1 VSLRP
6 GPYADRFW
14 NQSPGSH
21 VSVRFGPPG
30 TGGFQVRYGDSTGP
44 REILCFVAKRPMLR
58 SLSIQSKLI
67 LFLLSVALLTG
78 LPIAYLGYRSGRDAI
93 EKSVIAQLEG
103 QRRTR
108 GQQTLRLLETMKK
121 QVVTLSANHEVIDAL
136 ERFEE
141 AFDGL
146 QAKRGTPLLEEAE
159 VKTLEGF
166 YTRVIMPG
174 LEANSDSK
182 PMLATIYP
190 TDPVTQYLQYQYIA
204 KTEPPYLRKD
214 LVESAG
220 IDTDYDRVHRDYHPN
235 LSGFA
240 REFGF
245 EDLMLVDLDGNI
257 VYTAQKT
264 IEFGTNL
271 EQGPYED
278 TNLGELY
285 RRVRRLRERDSFEFA
300 DFERYKPNLNTPSA
314 FVGSP
319 IFSRD
324 AKFVG
329 ILIFQFPIE
338 ELTRV
343 LTGGFQWQKE
353 GLGETGEVYLVGR
366 DETLR
371 SRSRI
376 LYGESFPEGL
386 AALRRAG
393 ISDSILKVI
402 ERQKNGLLALE
413 VRTEGVKQALAG
425 DEGIA
430 TYYDYRG
437 ELVLGSYAPFDF
449 GSTRWALL
457 AEMDT
462 AEANAP
468 IQSFGRRVMITT
480 AGIALATTLLGLLL
494 SNLFVAPVRTL
505 TTAARRIAAGEV
517 GAQAEV
523 NTRDEFRDLADAF
536 NDMSR
541 GLKEKTQQL
550 QQKVRE
556 NEELLLNILP
566 APAAARLREGD
577 ANPTQSFG
585 DVTVLFAEVVGLLEL
600 TDKLGPERGLKLLHD
615 LVVAFDESADQ
626 LGVEKVKTSGAS
638 YLAVCGLSVQRPD
651 HTSRVVEF
659 AQELRRIVDRFNRE
673 RGSDLGLVVGI
684 NAGPVTGGV
693 VGRNKFI
700 YDLWGETVSVARG
713 LRRGQ
718 TDGVW
723 LTRTVYDRVTGQYPL
738 GECEVVEIP
747 GRGSVESWSL
757 KPVAS

>member
-1 VSLRP
+1 MAPLKSRVGLFNPSLAP
-6 GPYADRFW
+6 C
-14 NQSPGSH
+14 S
-21 VSVRFGPPG
+21 
-30 TGGFQVRYGDSTGP
+30 
-44 REILCFVAKRPMLR
+44 VAKRSMLR

-67 LFLLSVALLTG
+67 LFLLLVALLTG
-78 LPIAYLGYRSGRDAI
+78 LPIAYLGYRNGREAI
-93 EKSVIAQLEG
+93 EKSVVDQLVG

-108 GQQTLRLLETMKK
+108 GQQALRMLETMKK

-136 ERFEE
+136 TQFKQ
-141 AFDGL
+141 AFDDL
-146 QAKRGTPLLEEAE
+146 RKQPAEKLLDASQEAE
-159 VKTLEGF
+159 LNKF
-166 YTRVIMPG
+166 YKSVIMPG
-174 LEANSDSK
+174 LAANSEAT
-182 PMLATIYP
+182 PLLASVYP
-190 TDPVTQYLQYQYIA
+190 TDPVTQYLQFQYIA
-204 KTEPPYLRKD
+204 QTEPPYLRKEVVTTSGD
-214 LVESAG
+214 GSE
-220 IDTDYDRVHRDYHPN
+220 YDRVHRDYHPN
-235 LSGFA
+235 LAAFA

-245 EDLMLVDLDGNI
+245 EDLMLADLDGNL
-257 VYTAQKT
+257 VYTSQKT

-271 EQGPYED
+271 SKGPYTD
-278 TNLGELY
+278 TNLGDLF
-285 RRVRRLRERDSFEFA
+285 RRARRLQERDAYEFV
-300 DFERYKPNLNTPSA
+300 DFDRYKPNLNIPSA

-319 IFSRD
+319 VFSRD
-324 AKFVG
+324 ARLIG

-366 DETLR
+366 DQTLR

-376 LYGESFPEGL
+376 LYGEAFPTGL
-386 AALRRAG
+386 EALRQAG
-393 ISDSILKVI
+393 VSEGILRTI
-402 ERQKNGLLALE
+402 ERQKTGLLALRVE
-413 VRTEGVKQALAG
+413 TEGVKEALAG
-425 DEGIA
+425 KEGLA
-430 TYYDYRG
+430 TYEDYRG
-437 ELVLGSYAPFDF
+437 ELVVGSYAPFDF
-449 GSTRWALL
+449 GSNRWALL
-457 AEMDT
+457 AEMDA
-462 AEANAP
+462 AEAFAP
-468 IQSFGRRVMITT
+468 IQAFGRRVVMTT

-505 TTAARRIAAGEV
+505 TAAARRIAAGEV

-556 NEELLLNILP
+556 NEDLLLNILP

-585 DVTVLFAEVVGLLEL
+585 DVTVLYAEVAGLLEL
-600 TDKLGPERGLKLLHD
+600 TDRLGSEKGLGLLHD
-615 LVVAFDESADQ
+615 LVVAFDEAADQ
-626 LGVEKVKTSGAS
+626 LGVEKVKTSGAT

-659 AQELRRIVDRFNRE
+659 AQELQRIVERFNRE
-673 RGSDLGLVVGI
+673 RGSDLRLQVGI

-713 LRRGQ
+713 LRKGQ
-718 TDGVW
+718 ADGIR
-723 LTRTVYDRVTGQYPL
+723 LTRSVYDRVADQYPL
-738 GECEVVEIP
+738 GEPEMVELP

-757 KPVAS
+757 KTKAG